1 MKQFARIT
9 HQINKFPYRLK
20 LMPFSHISRLPQLKI
35 LMTGALASA
44 NFLNLGSLATA
55 QSLAPPTVQPP
66 IAPVQPST
74 SSADYCFTTPAQVT
88 EKNRLRSAA
97 LNPDPAA
104 KLRYRQYIYQ
114 SGQALQN
121 CRQKSWL
128 KTQAI
133 WIRMYPCDSK
143 PGAVDELLD
152 RMVEKGYNQVYL
164 ATFYAGRVLLP
175 QANNPT
181 TWPSVLDTTSVRNTD
196 FLAEVI
202 RKGRERGLK
211 VYAWMYSLNFGSN
224 YGLYPNHESAFNIN
238 GRNEKSWFVGRE
250 GEQSPDAGGPNSIL
264 FVNPYSEQ
272 AKKDFSLMLTEV
284 LKRRPDG
291 VLFDYIRY
299 PRGQGAQSVAAT
311 VKDLWIYGPDARKG
325 FEAMAQNNKAS
336 ELIKTFLTNGDVQ
349 ADEVTAID
357 ASFPDEKEPLWIGR
371 SARPTELKMT
381 PQKRAELYNRELWQ
395 LAVGY
400 AGDGVVQFLS
410 NATSLAQ
417 RYGVPAGAV
426 FFPEGNN
433 AVGKGYD
440 SRLQRWN
447 RFPRNM
453 EWHPMAYAICGQSK
467 CIEDQVTKMLTAAS
481 SSGTTVIPA
490 LAGAWGRT
498 FENRPS
504 LETQMDG
511 IHRSS
516 PGLSAISHFSY
527 SWQEP
532 ASDSIRSSCRLL
544 R

>member
-1 MKQFARIT
+1 
-9 HQINKFPYRLK
+9 
-20 LMPFSHISRLPQLKI
+20 MPFSHPSRSPQLKI
-35 LMTGALASA
+35 LMIGALTTA
-44 NFLNLGSLATA
+44 NFLNLGTLATA
-55 QSLAPPTVQPP
+55 QSSAPP
-66 IAPVQPST
+66 AT
-74 SSADYCFTTPAQVT
+74 SSADYCFASPDQIAA
-88 EKNRLRSAA
+88 KNRLRSTA
-97 LNPDPAA
+97 LSIDPAA
-104 KLRYRQYIYQ
+104 KQRYRQYIYQ
-114 SGQALQN
+114 SGQNLSN
-121 CRQKSWL
+121 CRQQSWL

-143 PGAVDELLD
+143 PGGVDELLD
-152 RMVEKGYNQVYL
+152 RLVEKGYNQVYL

-175 QANNPT
+175 QATNTT
-181 TWPSVLDTTSVRNTD
+181 TWPSVLDTNSVRNTD
-196 FLAEVI
+196 LLAEVI
-202 RKGRERGLK
+202 RKGRERGIK

-224 YGLYPNHESAFNIN
+224 YGLYPNHESALNIN
-238 GRNEKSWFVGRE
+238 GHNEKSWFVGRE
-250 GEQSPDAGGPNSIL
+250 GDQSPNAGGPNSIL

-272 AKKDFSLMLTEV
+272 ARSDFNKMLTEV

-299 PRGQGAQSVAAT
+299 PRGQGVQSVAAT
-311 VKDLWIYGPDARKG
+311 VKDLWIYSPDARRG
-325 FEAMAQNNKAS
+325 FEATAQNSKAS
-336 ELIKTFLTNGDVQ
+336 ELIKTFLVNGDVQ
-349 ADEVTAID
+349 AAEVTAID
-357 ASFPDEKEPLWIGR
+357 SSFPDEQEPRWVGR

-400 AGDGVVQFLS
+400 AGEGVVQFLS
-410 NATSLAQ
+410 SAAALSQ
-417 RYGVPAGAV
+417 SYGISAGAV

-433 AVGKGYD
+433 AVGQGYD

-447 RFPRNM
+447 RFPRNI
-453 EWHPMAYAICGQSK
+453 EWHPMSYAICGQSK
-467 CIEDQVTKMLTAAS
+467 CIEDQVTKMLAATANTETPVAP
-481 SSGTTVIPA
+481 V

-504 LETQMDG
+504 LEAQMEG

-516 PGLSAISHFSY
+516 PGLAALSHFSY

>member
-1 MKQFARIT
+1 
-9 HQINKFPYRLK
+9 
-20 LMPFSHISRLPQLKI
+20 MPFSHISRLPQLKI

-44 NFLNLGSLATA
+44 NFLNLGSLSAA
-55 QSLAPPTVQPP
+55 QSLAPSTVQPP
-66 IAPVQPST
+66 LAPVQPVT
-74 SSADYCFTTPAQVT
+74 SSADYCFTTPAQAT
-88 EKNRLRSAA
+88 EKNRLRAAA
-97 LNPDPAA
+97 LKPDPAA
-104 KLRYRQYIYQ
+104 KQRYRQYIYQ
-114 SGQALQN
+114 NGQAMLN

-175 QANNPT
+175 QSNNPT
-181 TWPSVLDTTSVRNTD
+181 AWPSVLDNTSVRSTD
-196 FLAEVI
+196 LLAEVI
-202 RKGRERGLK
+202 RKGRERGIK
-211 VYAWMYSLNFGSN
+211 VYAWLYTLNFGSN

-250 GEQSPDAGGPNSIL
+250 GDQSPNAGGPNSIL

-272 AKKDFSLMLTEV
+272 AKNDFNLMLTEV

-357 ASFPDEKEPLWIGR
+357 ASFPDEQEPRWTGR

-381 PQKRAELYNRELWQ
+381 AQKRAELYNRELWQ

-400 AGDGVVQFLS
+400 AGEGIAQFLS
-410 NATSLAQ
+410 NATALAQ

-481 SSGTTVIPA
+481 SSGTPVIPA

-504 LETQMDG
+504 LEVQMDG

-516 PGLSAISHFSY
+516 PGLNAISHFSY